1 MRDRITKAHQY
12 TESDIHVLDD
22 PIAVIRKRP
31 GMYVRSNPVSGAE
44 LATNLVGD
52 ALLLTGGRVTAF
64 RNGAWWIVACDA
76 DWMTSEPGLSVDALF
91 SRIVPF
97 PQAGTNSMHSEV
109 LLAAFAH
116 DIVVKG
122 AESCAVI
129 KGNVP
134 PAAAVWTAVTSNQ
147 GWKRVVAFRLP

>member
-1 MRDRITKAHQY
+1 MRDRRTNARQY

-22 PIAVIRKRP
+22 PLAVIRKRP

-52 ALLLTGGRVTAF
+52 ALLTGGRVTAF
-64 RNGAWWIVACDA
+64 QDGAWWVVACDA
-76 DWMTSEPGLSVDALF
+76 DWMTGEPGLSVDALF

-97 PQAGTNSMHSEV
+97 PQAGPNSMHNEV

-116 DIVVKG
+116 DIVVQG
-122 AESCAVI
+122 GDSCAVI

-134 PAAAVWTAVTSNQ
+134 PASEVWAAIKSNQ
-147 GWKRVVAFRLP
+147 EWKRVVAFRLM